1 MKDTT
6 GQRCHALE
14 NMFSAAFAGPSRRK
28 KAKVL
33 KPMFPSPEAK
43 AAWLATRKAE
53 KATWV
58 AASDEEKQSYKSYIA
73 DCREAR
79 VGLKNIMKFEEW
91 RSLATTQGGTA

>member
-14 NMFSAAFAGPSRRK
+14 NMFSPALAPRRK

-43 AAWLATRKAE
+43 AAWLASRKAE

-58 AASDEEKQSYKSYIA
+58 AASDEERQAYKSYLA
-73 DCREAR
+73 DCRDAR
-79 VGLKNIMKFEEW
+79 VGLKSIVKFEEW
-91 RSLATTQGGTA
+91 RSPATTQGGTA